1 MIWVDA
7 SVWLEIALNQ
17 GKAQLCEQFLESVR
31 KDALFVSDFDL
42 YSIVLTMLK
51 YKKTNDDIK
60 KFMGVFAG
68 FPKITVFRPSPLL
81 IAEAVDAMKPLK
93 LTIDDSISY
102 ACMRHLGIKKLAT
115 LDSDFR
121 KLDVEYVI

>member
-17 GKAQLCEQFLESVR
+17 GKAQACEQFLESVR
-31 KDALFVSDFDL
+31 KEALFVSDFDV
-42 YSIVLTMLK
+42 YSIIIAMIRDKRTS
-51 YKKTNDDIK
+51 DEIQEAI
-60 KFMGVFAG
+60 GVFAG

-81 IAEAVDAMKPLK
+81 ISEAIGMMKPLK

-115 LDSDFR
+115 LDQDFR

>member
-7 SVWLEIALNQ
+7 SVWLEIALKQ
-17 GKAQLCEQFLESVR
+17 GKAQLCEQFLESAR
-31 KDALFVSDFDL
+31 KEALFISDFDL

-60 KFMGVFAG
+60 KLMGVFAG
-68 FPKITVFRPSPLL
+68 FPKITIFRPSPLL